1 MDENTK
7 TDFQAGSIRES
18 ISKKIKESNPEVL
31 TGLINTLV
39 QEEVSKRKDVVKK
52 GIEKFEEL
60 EKAFKKMKPDNVV
73 LNGEGAE
80 IQAGWT
86 KGGLENFNKAKKE
99 LETLN
104 NAIGSAINDANY
116 EPISKIIK

>member
-31 TGLINTLV
+31 SGLIDTLV
-39 QEEVSKRKDVVKK
+39 QEEVSKRKDMVKK

-99 LETLN
+99 LEALN
-104 NAIGSAINDANY
+104 NAIGNAVNDANY
-116 EPISKIIK
+116 EPLLKIVK